1 MLLQLI
7 DVVEVGQVGMLD
19 VGIFAVP
26 PLDSVSTQRLKFVR
40 DDDACKGSQ
49 T

>member
-19 VGIFAVP
+19 VGIFSGATP
-26 PLDSVSTQRLKFVR
+26 RLRQHPEIEV
-40 DDDACKGSQ
+40 CKG
-49 T
+49 